1 MQIPLP
7 GEALLSR
14 YRRPLDE
21 RGHYTDCFS
30 IVYPGQIDLGAFV
43 TAFYTTPLFRCERLV
58 LRLAGI
64 RSDDL
69 DIAAMLSRER
79 PGFAA
84 WKVEDR
90 SENQLLM
97 TDLAGRTRSWFMTA
111 PTLEHGTRLYFGSAV
126 IARQPQ
132 GLPVSYR
139 LFLGLHRLY
148 SRLLLG
154 AAVRRLR
161 AGCAGT
167 AA

>member
-1 MQIPLP
+1 VQTPLP
-7 GEALLSR
+7 EEALLSR
-14 YRRPLDE
+14 YRPPKVE
-21 RGHYTDCFS
+21 SGHYTDCFS
-30 IVYPGQIDLGAFV
+30 IMYPGRIDLDAFV
-43 TAFYTTPLFRCERLV
+43 TAFYTTPLFRSERLV

-69 DIAAMLSRER
+69 DIAAMLRGER
-79 PGFAA
+79 TGFAA
-84 WKVEDR
+84 WTVEDQ

-97 TDLAGRTRSWFMTA
+97 TDLAGRTRSWFMTS
-111 PTLEHGTRLYFGSAV
+111 PTREYGTRLYFGSAV
-126 IARQPQ
+126 IARQRQ

-148 SRLLLG
+148 SRLLLR

-161 AGCAGT
+161 AGRTGT